1 MTDTY
6 KIETQ
11 FFGAVADREFNGVEF
26 KGGWEAL
33 DKAMKFWD
41 TWTPPC
47 EFHRKMTFI
56 RNGKTVSE
64 KTIGA
69 GQ

>member
-1 MTDTY
+1 MTDTF

-11 FFGAVADREFNGVEF
+11 FFGVTADREFNGVEF
-26 KGGWEAL
+26 KGGLAAKDEAIE
-33 DKAMKFWD
+33 FWFKCIA
-41 TWTPPC
+41 PC

-56 RNGKTVSE
+56 RNGKTVAE
-64 KTIGA
+64 KTIEA